1 MCNLSMQYRLEQP
14 PIKHAILPPL
24 LSGLDEVQVIEHD
37 VEKITLPVPDWDAE
51 PAQIIHEKR
60 RHHEIQS

>member
-1 MCNLSMQYRLEQP
+1 MQYRLEQP

-51 PAQIIHEKR
+51 PAQIIHERR